1 MKFNTRETYICMQ
14 NPFSVGTEE
23 DKAQAS
29 KGATEKQERVNDD
42 IRKVPSPKE
51 TRTPPEG
58 ENRENG
64 KAEVLVETVTHEE
77 IVTVWFCLFLY

>member
-1 MKFNTRETYICMQ
+1 MQ